1 MPQLVVQIKPV
12 PLTNANI
19 DIDELEFSLVPLTK
33 KDLAIEV
40 DAWLTLLKEK
50 ATIVSEA
57 EILVSQKQKKIL
69 AAQEI
74 SDISAYSAY
83 SAKLIKTSKE
93 GKAAAQL
100 KEELAEIKVLA
111 QDLVHKKADKAVESM
126 EKHLIAH
133 IDT

>member
-1 MPQLVVQIKPV
+1 M
-12 PLTNANI
+12 
-19 DIDELEFSLVPLTK
+19 PLTK

-57 EILVSQKQKKIL
+57 DILVSQKQKKML

-74 SDISAYSAY
+74 SDISAY

-93 GKAAAQL
+93 GKAAA
-100 KEELAEIKVLA
+100 
-111 QDLVHKKADKAVESM
+111 
-126 EKHLIAH
+126 
-133 IDT
+133 

>member
-1 MPQLVVQIKPV
+1 M
-12 PLTNANI
+12 
-19 DIDELEFSLVPLTK
+19 PLTK

-57 EILVSQKQKKIL
+57 DILVSQKQKKML

-93 GKAAAQL
+93 GKAAA
-100 KEELAEIKVLA
+100 
-111 QDLVHKKADKAVESM
+111 
-126 EKHLIAH
+126 
-133 IDT
+133 